1 LAEEQD
7 NKTEDATGKR
17 KQDAINEGNVPK
29 SMEVAGASVLLFASI
44 YLLFFSSMM
53 FEQIKIMMLYIF
65 SFIGQDITP
74 AVFTTITHTIATTLL
89 YALAPI
95 FILVVILAITANVMQ
110 FGFIVVP
117 LKIDFSKIDPINGI
131 KNISSLRKLLEAF
144 KLTAKLSI
152 IIVVMVVIFALVW
165 NDIIAMMDMGL
176 GASMDLILKLT
187 TYFIASILLII
198 IIFAIIDF
206 FFTRHYYYEQLKMS
220 KQEVK
225 DEYKQ
230 MEGDPQ
236 VKGRIR
242 SIQMKMSRQRMLKDV
257 QSADVVI
264 TNPTHYAVA
273 LKYNKKEQNAPKI
286 VGKGIDFLALKI
298 KDIAREHKIPIIENP
313 ALARALHDQV
323 EVEQEIPNEFYKAI
337 AEVFTY
343 VYELNQKQKR

>member
-1 LAEEQD
+1 LAEKEE
-7 NKTEDATGKR
+7 KTEEATGKR
-17 KQDAINEGNVPK
+17 KQDAIEEGNVPK
-29 SMEVAGASVLLFASI
+29 SSEINGAVILLFASI
-44 YLLFFSSMM
+44 YLLFFSSLM
-53 FEQIKIMMLYIF
+53 FEQIKTMMVYIF
-65 SFIGQDITP
+65 SFIGHEIDS
-74 AVFTTITHTIATTLL
+74 AVFMTLTYTIATTLL
-89 YALAPI
+89 YTLAPI
-95 FILVVILAITANVMQ
+95 FALVVVLAIATNVMQ
-110 FGFIVVP
+110 FGFILVP

-131 KNISSLRKLLEAF
+131 KNIFSLKKLLEAF
-144 KLTAKLSI
+144 KLTAKISI

-187 TYFIASILLII
+187 TYFVSAILLII

-206 FFTRHYYYEQLKMS
+206 FFTRHYYFEQLKMS

-242 SIQMKMSRQRMLKDV
+242 SIQMKMARQRMMKDV

-273 LKYNKKEQNAPKI
+273 LKYKKEERNAPQV

-313 ALARALHDQV
+313 ALARALYDQV
-323 EVEQEIPNEFYKAI
+323 EVESEIPSEFYKAI

-343 VYELNQKQKR
+343 IYELNKKGKR